1 MAAPPIKMIPLP
13 TQEMF
18 ETLYNTNS
26 TLKESVLI
34 YFTAQ
39 WCGACKRID
48 WGFLNR
54 EFPNLKV
61 YKCDVDENNY
71 TPGFCGV
78 RSIPNF
84 SIVHPGKR
92 ITGPMQSSDTAKVA
106 SWIQTSL
113 VESRK

>member
-1 MAAPPIKMIPLP
+1 MIPLP

-26 TLKESVLI
+26 TLKSPVLV
-34 YFTAQ
+34 YFTAD

-48 WGFLNR
+48 WDFLLG
-54 EFPNLKV
+54 EFPDLTI
-61 YKCDVDENNY
+61 YKCDVDENSY
-71 TPGFCGV
+71 TPGFCQV

-84 SIVHPGKR
+84 SMIHPGKK

-106 SWIQTSL
+106 AWIHTTL
-113 VESRK
+113 LSR